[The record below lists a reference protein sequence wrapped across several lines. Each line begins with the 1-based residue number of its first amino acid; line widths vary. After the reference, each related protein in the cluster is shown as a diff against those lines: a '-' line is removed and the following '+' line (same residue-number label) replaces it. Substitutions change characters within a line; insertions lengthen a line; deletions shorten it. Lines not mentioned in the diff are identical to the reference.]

1 MIGCLGT
8 LVIMAGCCRA
18 NQESRDDL
26 LVLKEQGSFTV
37 GGNVI
42 QEEGT
47 YDATQ
52 LDNFKPYPA
61 GQTFHG
67 DHAYVFY
74 QVPNDARPLPLVF
87 LHGAGQSAKT
97 WETTPDGR
105 EGFQN
110 LFLRRGFS
118 TYLVDQPRR
127 GKAGRSTVETTI
139 KPIADEQMWFD
150 IFRLLLC
157 DTDAEDVAQDVFI
170 KIYNRPEIWKNK
182 EFNSKYL
189 FTMTKN
195 HVFNLIKR
203 RNFERNYH
211 ENLYEKHD
219 PLSEFGLED
228 NLHAKELKLMALHA
242 IEQMP
247 NQRRRIFKMSR
258 FEGLSNA
265 DIAMELELSVR
276 TVERHIYLALS
287 ELKKVLLVVA
297 LLITS
302 LI

>member
-1 MIGCLGT
+1 MI
-8 LVIMAGCCRA
+8 
-18 NQESRDDL
+18 NKKFESFYIKNYPQ
-26 LVLKEQGSFTV
+26 VKSF
-37 GGNVI
+37 
-42 QEEGT
+42 
-47 YDATQ
+47 A
-52 LDNFKPYPA
+52 
-61 GQTFHG
+61 
-67 DHAYVFY
+67 
-74 QVPNDARPLPLVF
+74 
-87 LHGAGQSAKT
+87 S
-97 WETTPDGR
+97 
-105 EGFQN
+105 
-110 LFLRRGFS
+110 
-118 TYLVDQPRR
+118 
-127 GKAGRSTVETTI
+127 
-139 KPIADEQMWFD
+139 
-150 IFRLLLC
+150 RLLLC

-297 LLITS
+297 LLITR